1 MLFRSSPLLLTLAVC
16 GYLILPLAALFTRTT
31 LALFLGSLQDPTV
44 LDALYL
50 SMYTAIATMVVVV
63 LIGTPFSY
71 LHARHAYP
79 GRFVV
84 DALIDLPLL
93 LPPAVAGLAL
103 LLTFGRNGLLGQYL
117 NLFGVNIAFTTVAV
131 VMAQIFVASPFYL
144 RQARTSFDG
153 VDQRYE
159 QISWTL
165 GASPVRTFFA
175 ITLPLAGSGL
185 LSGAIMTFARALGE
199 FGATI
204 MFAGNLQGRTQTMPL
219 AIYSTMQSN
228 LNGAVTIAI
237 LMVIFSFGVMMA
249 VKVLTLGEQH
259 A

>member
-1 MLFRSSPLLLTLAVC
+1 VLALLLTLTVC

-31 LALFLGSLQDPTV
+31 LALFLGSLQDPAV

-131 VMAQIFVASPFYL
+131 VMAQIFVASPFFL

-175 ITLPLAGSGL
+175 VTLPLAGSGL

-249 VKVLTLGEQH
+249 VKVLTRGERH